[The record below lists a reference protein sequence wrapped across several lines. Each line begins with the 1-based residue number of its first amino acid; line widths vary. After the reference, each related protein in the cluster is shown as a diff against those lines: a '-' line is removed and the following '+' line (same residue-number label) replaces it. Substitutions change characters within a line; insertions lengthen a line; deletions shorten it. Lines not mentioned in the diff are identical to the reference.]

1 MINGLEGI
9 PGSGK
14 SYEAVVFHVLE
25 ALKTGRKV
33 ITNLPLNVELFGAID
48 PSFPALIELR
58 SRPRKPLGTWD
69 PNRVDDKG
77 QGSAFELFSSD
88 HQHSDLPSVQIFA
101 GQNQS
106 AFVRNP
112 PRDLVTFG
120 GVWDYYDTWRH
131 SDGRGALF
139 VIDEC
144 HVCLSVAGS
153 GQSTDPQVV
162 EWFKLHRHF
171 NVDVLLMTQ
180 NFRDVNQPIARL
192 LAMLIRVRKA
202 DILGRKGSYI
212 RKVHAGY
219 RGAVISTD
227 ERKYQPQFFSLYKSH
242 TQGNSVAESSAADV
256 VPFLVKFNRFKWVW
270 FAATAIYGVYAFWP
284 SPKVKPDAAYTR
296 AVNAVSAENR
306 TTSLPVTPGQTPVI
320 CTAPKP
326 SLAAS
331 SPASPPEPELDPEP
345 LREKLVHIVGWA
357 KFKGKMV
364 YAFAVSAGGQRIFD
378 LNQVDLVAAGYG
390 WKPLSACMG
399 YLTYKTTVRTIT
411 CDPPVIGS
419 GSNAAP
425 VVIAD
430 GSRRSSVD
438 THARVSKDDP
448 VFTNQVR

>member
-25 ALKTGRKV
+25 ALKSGRKV
-33 ITNLPLNVELFGAID
+33 ITNLPLNIELFGGID
-48 PSFPALIELR
+48 PAFPALIEVR
-58 SRPRKPLGTWD
+58 SRPRKVLGTWD
-69 PNRVDDKG
+69 ANRVDDKG
-77 QGSAFELFSSD
+77 QGNAFELFSLD
-88 HQHSDLPSVQIFA
+88 HQPPALPAVQVFA
-101 GQNQS
+101 GANQT
-106 AFVRNP
+106 AFVRSP

-139 VIDEC
+139 VVDEC

-192 LAMLIRVRKA
+192 LAMLIKVRKA
-202 DILGRKGSYI
+202 DILGKKGSYI

-227 ERKYQPQFFSLYKSH
+227 ERKYQPQFFPLYKSH
-242 TQGNSVAESSAADV
+242 TQGNSVAESSATDV
-256 VPFLVKFNRFKWVW
+256 APFIVKFNRFKWIWLAGTV
-270 FAATAIYGVYAFWP
+270 IYGAYAFWP
-284 SPKVKPDAAYTR
+284 SSKVKPDPAYAR
-296 AVNAVSAENR
+296 AVNAVQSENR
-306 TTSLPVTPGQTPVI
+306 TTPLPVPPGQTPVI
-320 CTAPKP
+320 STASKP
-326 SLAAS
+326 SPAAS
-331 SPASPPEPELDPEP
+331 APAPAPPPELDPEP

-364 YAFAVSAGGQRIFD
+364 YAFAVSAGGQRVFD
-378 LNQVDLVAAGYG
+378 LNQVDLLAAGYG
-390 WKPLSACMG
+390 WKPLSECMG
-399 YLTYKTTVRTIT
+399 YLTYKTTVRTVT
-411 CDPPVIGS
+411 CDPPAIGS

-430 GSRRSSVD
+430 GSRRSSVENPVN
-438 THARVSKDDP
+438 ASKDGP
-448 VFTNQVR
+448 VFTNQLR